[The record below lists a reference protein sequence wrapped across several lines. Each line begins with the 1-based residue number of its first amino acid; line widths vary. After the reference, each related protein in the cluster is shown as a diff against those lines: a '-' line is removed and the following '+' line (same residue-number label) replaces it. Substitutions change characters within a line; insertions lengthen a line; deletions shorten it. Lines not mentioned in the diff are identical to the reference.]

1 MAARDMAT
9 QVSDSDLQNAG
20 VATAYDRWAPV
31 YDLVFGRVFKE
42 GRRDAIDAAEAALP
56 SGGRVLEVGAGTGLN
71 LPLYKRSTRL
81 VAIDLSPGMIAQIRA
96 RKAKLGLPNLEQV
109 EVMDAQQ
116 MSFADDSFEVL
127 VANYIITSCPDPE
140 AALDEFVRVTKPG
153 GEIIIT
159 TRIGAN
165 QGLRGRIEKL
175 LMPITRRL
183 GFRTE
188 FPYSRYE
195 NWAKANGKVEL
206 LENRPLPPLGHF
218 SILRYRKSA
227 N

>member
-1 MAARDMAT
+1 MAT
-9 QVSDSDLQNAG
+9 QLTDSDLKTAG
-20 VATAYDRWAPV
+20 VAGAYDRWAPI

-56 SGGRVLEVGAGTGLN
+56 PGGRVLEVGVGTGLN
-71 LPLYKRSTRL
+71 LPLYKSSTRL
-81 VAIDLSPGMIAQIRA
+81 VAVDLSPGMIAQVRK
-96 RKAKLGLPNLEQV
+96 RKAQLGLPNLEQI
-109 EVMDAQQ
+109 EVMDATE
-116 MSFADDSFEVL
+116 MTFNDNSFEVL

-140 AALDEFVRVTKPG
+140 AALDEFVRVAKPG
-153 GEIIIT
+153 GEIVIT

-165 QGLRGRIEKL
+165 KGLRGKIEKT

-183 GFRTE
+183 GFRTD

-195 NWAKANGKVEL
+195 NWALANGRVEL

-218 SILRYRKSA
+218 SILRYRKTA

>member
-1 MAARDMAT
+1 MAT
-9 QVSDSDLQNAG
+9 QTTKSDLENHG

-56 SGGRVLEVGAGTGLN
+56 ADGRVLEVGVGTGLN
-71 LPLYKRSTRL
+71 LPLYKPTTRL
-81 VAIDLSPGMIAQIRA
+81 VAVDLSPGMIAQVRK
-96 RKAKLGLPNLEQV
+96 RKARLGLPNVEQV
-109 EVMDAQQ
+109 EVMNAQA
-116 MSFADDSFEVL
+116 MDFEDDSFEVL
-127 VANYIITSCPDPE
+127 VGNYVITSCPDPE

-165 QGLRGRIEKL
+165 KGLRGRIEKT

>member
-1 MAARDMAT
+1 MAT
-9 QVSDSDLQNAG
+9 QLTDSDLKTAG
-20 VATAYDRWAPV
+20 VASAYDRWAPI

-56 SGGRVLEVGAGTGLN
+56 PGGRVLEVGVGTGLN
-71 LPLYKRSTRL
+71 LPLYKPSTRL
-81 VAIDLSPGMIAQIRA
+81 VAVDLSPGMIAQVKK
-96 RKAKLGLPNLEQV
+96 RKAQLGLPNLEQV
-109 EVMDAQQ
+109 EVMDATA
-116 MSFADDSFEVL
+116 MTFPDNDFEVL

-140 AALDEFVRVTKPG
+140 AALDEFVRVVKPG
-153 GEIIIT
+153 GEIVIT

-165 QGLRGRIEKL
+165 KGLRGSIEKT

-206 LENRPLPPLGHF
+206 VENRPLPPLGHF
-218 SILRYRKSA
+218 SILRYRKTA

>member
-1 MAARDMAT
+1 MAT
-9 QVSDSDLQNAG
+9 QADNTDLRNDG
-20 VATAYDRWAPV
+20 VATAYDRWAPI

-42 GRRDAIDAAEAALP
+42 GRNDAINAAEAALP
-56 SGGRVLEVGAGTGLN
+56 DGGRVLEVGVGTGLN
-71 LPLYKRSTRL
+71 LPLYKKSTRL
-81 VAIDLSPGMIAQIRA
+81 VAIDLSPAMIEKVRS
-96 RKAKLGLPNLEQV
+96 RKAKHGWHNVEHV
-109 EVMDAQQ
+109 EVMNAQA
-116 MSFADDSFEVL
+116 MTFDDNAFEVL
-127 VANYIITSCPDPE
+127 VGNYVVTSCPDPE

-165 QGLRGRIEKL
+165 KGLRGRIEKT

-188 FPYSRYE
+188 FPYERYA
-195 NWAKANGKVEL
+195 NWARANGQVEL